1 MKGQP
6 IIWQRIRWQR
16 IRWQHLG
23 ALLPLV
29 LLGMAERAIAHGV
42 VLEYNATQAYEV
54 TAAYDTGTPMAEAQV
69 AVFSPDNPSEPWM
82 TGTTDAEGRFLF
94 TPPSPGNWEVQVRQ
108 AGHGDLVVIAVEGE
122 AIAAAPTAESGSPST
137 EATDTTDTPGVDT
150 ETAMES
156 PATTLTPGESSN
168 SGSSSP
174 SITGLQR
181 GLMAGSVVWGFV
193 GTALFFSQRNPT
205 TKR

>member
-6 IIWQRIRWQR
+6 IIWRRIRWQR

-29 LLGMAERAIAHGV
+29 LLGVAERAIAHGV

-54 TAAYDTGTPMAEAQV
+54 TAAYDTGEPMAEAQV
-69 AVFSPDNPSEPWM
+69 AVFSPDEPSEPWM
-82 TGTTDAEGRFLF
+82 VGTTDAEGRFLF

-122 AIAAAPTAESGSPST
+122 AIASAPTAES
-137 EATDTTDTPGVDT
+137 EASGAEAADSTDTPGVDT
-150 ETAMES
+150 EAATEA
-156 PATTLTPGESSN
+156 PATTQTQGEQGN

-193 GTALFFSQRNPT
+193 GTALFFSQKNPT

>member
-1 MKGQP
+1 M
-6 IIWQRIRWQR
+6 IRK
-16 IRWQHLG
+16 RWHHLG
-23 ALLPLV
+23 ALLPLL
-29 LLGMAERAIAHGV
+29 LLGVTERAIAHGV
-42 VLEYNATQAYEV
+42 VLEYNTTQAYEV
-54 TAAYDTGTPMAEAQV
+54 TAVYDTGMPMAEAQV
-69 AVFSPDNPSEPWM
+69 AVFSPENPSEPWM
-82 TGTTDAEGRFLF
+82 VGTTDAEGRFLF

-122 AIAAAPTAESGSPST
+122 AIATPATAESESPNT
-137 EATDTTDTPGVDT
+137 ESADSTDTPGVDT
-150 ETAMES
+150 EVATDA
-156 PATTLTPGESSN
+156 PATTPTPGESSN